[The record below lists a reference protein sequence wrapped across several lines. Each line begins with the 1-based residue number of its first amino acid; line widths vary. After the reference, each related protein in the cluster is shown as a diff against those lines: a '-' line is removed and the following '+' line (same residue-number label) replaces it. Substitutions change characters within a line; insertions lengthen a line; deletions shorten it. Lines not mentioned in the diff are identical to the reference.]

1 MERGYP
7 GKALKGQWKTLS
19 YDKIRTW
26 QSWQIWCTR
35 YLRYIWRIG
44 VHQEKGERKR
54 RRDRKKKLEKEE
66 KAREKEHYQW
76 AAAVLLDYGKP
87 CKRVEGECVGKT
99 L

>member
-1 MERGYP
+1 M
-7 GKALKGQWKTLS
+7 
-19 YDKIRTW
+19 
-26 QSWQIWCTR
+26 
-35 YLRYIWRIG
+35 
-44 VHQEKGERKR
+44 HQEKGERKR